1 MNPRISRLLTLEYAS
16 GLDAS
21 FRHFSWKQDEPA
33 YDLFPEFERR
43 LSPVMGQHHVAGDKL
58 FVDYSGKRVDIIV
71 DPSTDVVRD
80 AELFVGV
87 LGASSY
93 TYAEA
98 TFTQTLAGW
107 IGSHVRMFRFFGGVP
122 RLVVPERPVRSR
134 VHGAPAA
141 ASSTAH
147 ADSRGPWPCRKPKTP
162 AKPWP
167 R

>member
-1 MNPRISRLLTLEYAS
+1 LTAELTDDVLEQRLFAPRHEDGPAPRSEPDWGALARELKHPGGYCYSR
-16 GLDAS
+16 
-21 FRHFSWKQDEPA
+21 FC
-33 YDLFPEFERR
+33 DLFPEFERR

-98 TFTQTLAGW
+98 TFTQTLADW
-107 IGSHVRMFRFFGGVP
+107 ICLARARA
-122 RLVVPERPVRSR
+122 R
-134 VHGAPAA
+134 GA
-141 ASSTAH
+141 
-147 ADSRGPWPCRKPKTP
+147 
-162 AKPWP
+162 
-167 R
+167 